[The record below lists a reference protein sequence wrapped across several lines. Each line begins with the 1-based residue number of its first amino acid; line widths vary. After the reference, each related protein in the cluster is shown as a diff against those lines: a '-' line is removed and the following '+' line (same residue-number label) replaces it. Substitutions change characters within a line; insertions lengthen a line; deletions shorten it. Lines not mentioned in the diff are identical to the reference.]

1 MRVGSCAGRVQS
13 RPVGSSVSSGRRRS
27 RVEHRRLDR
36 LASYEVSL
44 FWFGTLLGPEGTAVW
59 LSSSV
64 PDLLRVP
71 YRVAAATAGGVQVVG
86 GEPVGV

>member
-1 MRVGSCAGRVQS
+1 VTRHRVWSLGAE
-13 RPVGSSVSSGRRRS
+13 SSGWFQRLSGRRRS

-36 LASYEVSL
+36 LASSGVGL

-59 LSSSV
+59 LFSSV
-64 PDLLRVP
+64 PDHSAFS
-71 YRVAAATAGGVQVVG
+71 YRVLTGCLVGAGLG

>member
-1 MRVGSCAGRVQS
+1 VQS
-13 RPVGSSVSSGRRRS
+13 RPVGSSD
-27 RVEHRRLDR
+27 RLDAGAQGWNIED
-36 LASYEVSL
+36 LIGSPLHEVSL

-64 PDLLRVP
+64 PDRSAIA
-71 YRVAAATAGGVQVVG
+71 YRILVDRLVRINALS